1 MHKFLKR
8 KTNTENVK
16 ISRKFNTVIL
26 VIPTNI
32 QAYLIH
38 TGCFDFLGINV
49 RSIKMNQIAVYLDN

>member
-16 ISRKFNTVIL
+16 ISRKFNTVL
-26 VIPTNI
+26 PTNI